1 MTIREIA
8 AIAGVSPAA
17 VSLVM
22 NNKKGV
28 SEETR
33 RRVMSVVEECGY
45 APALQKKKVE
55 RFRLMV
61 LKFRA
66 HGIALEENQGFIAS
80 IIDRIESECRRFAFD
95 LIMCNCEAKTAA
107 ATIRELMQNP
117 PDGVIVIGTELREPD
132 YPLLKL
138 FTVPVV
144 VLDNNII
151 LDNIDSV
158 VMANRALMANVVH
171 YLYQQGYREIGY
183 YKNTQPQNNNNHT
196 NTHPPPPPR
205 PPPNHHPHH
214 TNYDHNNHPAG
225 HDENFAGLTFTDAVD
240 AVADRQSLRDE
251 CDALVA
257 LTHIGTKKDRVLAE
271 KAPRYDVIVGGHSHD
286 ETNETVGGVLVTQT
300 GKNLDNVGVTVL
312 RFRGDELVEKSFRLV
327 PLAGYEPAPAYQRM
341 VEGYYSDPAL
351 RAKVADLRGRLDKT
365 GLANVFT
372 EAVREAGKAD
382 VGIYHIGGVRLDS
395 LAGEVVAADIYNLDP
410 FGSKLVT
417 AEMTADELA
426 RLVKT
431 KFNDTV
437 NLDESHRIDIYM
449 TTPYVIRTD
458 ERFEAQS
465 VVFPELKPGRRYRV
479 AMGDYI
485 FKTYSGLDYTDGA
498 PTGTLLTDVLDSY
511 LRARSPLAPDNEPR
525 QRIE

>member
-1 MTIREIA
+1 M
-8 AIAGVSPAA
+8 
-17 VSLVM
+17 
-22 NNKKGV
+22 
-28 SEETR
+28 
-33 RRVMSVVEECGY
+33 
-45 APALQKKKVE
+45 
-55 RFRLMV
+55 
-61 LKFRA
+61 
-66 HGIALEENQGFIAS
+66 
-80 IIDRIESECRRFAFD
+80 
-95 LIMCNCEAKTAA
+95 
-107 ATIRELMQNP
+107 
-117 PDGVIVIGTELREPD
+117 
-132 YPLLKL
+132 
-138 FTVPVV
+138 
-144 VLDNNII
+144 
-151 LDNIDSV
+151 
-158 VMANRALMANVVH
+158 
-171 YLYQQGYREIGY
+171 
-183 YKNTQPQNNNNHT
+183 
-196 NTHPPPPPR
+196 
-205 PPPNHHPHH
+205 
-214 TNYDHNNHPAG
+214 
-225 HDENFAGLTFTDAVD
+225 D

-327 PLAGYEPAPAYQRM
+327 PLASYEPAPAYQRM

-395 LAGEVVAADIYNLDP
+395 LAGEVMAADIYNLDP

>member
-1 MTIREIA
+1 M
-8 AIAGVSPAA
+8 
-17 VSLVM
+17 
-22 NNKKGV
+22 
-28 SEETR
+28 
-33 RRVMSVVEECGY
+33 
-45 APALQKKKVE
+45 
-55 RFRLMV
+55 
-61 LKFRA
+61 
-66 HGIALEENQGFIAS
+66 
-80 IIDRIESECRRFAFD
+80 
-95 LIMCNCEAKTAA
+95 
-107 ATIRELMQNP
+107 
-117 PDGVIVIGTELREPD
+117 
-132 YPLLKL
+132 
-138 FTVPVV
+138 
-144 VLDNNII
+144 
-151 LDNIDSV
+151 
-158 VMANRALMANVVH
+158 
-171 YLYQQGYREIGY
+171 
-183 YKNTQPQNNNNHT
+183 
-196 NTHPPPPPR
+196 
-205 PPPNHHPHH
+205 
-214 TNYDHNNHPAG
+214 
-225 HDENFAGLTFTDAVD
+225 D
-240 AVADRQSLRDE
+240 AVAAPASLRDE

-271 KAPRYDVIVGGHSHD
+271 KALRYDVIVGGHSHD

-351 RAKVADLRGRLDKT
+351 RTKVADLRGRLDKT

-458 ERFEAQS
+458 RAVRGAVGRFPRTETR
-465 VVFPELKPGRRYRV
+465 PPLPRGDGRLHFQDLFRSRLYRRSSYRDAVDRRIGFIFARPLAAGARQRTPSADRV
-479 AMGDYI
+479 A
-485 FKTYSGLDYTDGA
+485 
-498 PTGTLLTDVLDSY
+498 TG
-511 LRARSPLAPDNEPR
+511 
-525 QRIE
+525 

>member
-1 MTIREIA
+1 MKKSLFGALLLFVLA
-8 AIAGVSPAA
+8 ACSPRMETVVILSTNDIHAHIEKFPQLAEAVKKCRDTVKNVILVDAGDRWTGNVYCDRAAEPRRPIIDLMNRLRYDVATFGNHEFDAGQAFLGVRTAQCRFPVVCANIVSDTATFPQPAP
-17 VSLVM
+17 
-22 NNKKGV
+22 
-28 SEETR
+28 
-33 RRVMSVVEECGY
+33 Y
-45 APALQKKKVE
+45 AIVE
-55 RFRLMV
+55 RGGR
-61 LKFRA
+61 R
-66 HGIALEENQGFIAS
+66 IGFVAS
-80 IIDRIESECRRFAFD
+80 
-95 LIMCNCEAKTAA
+95 
-107 ATIRELMQNP
+107 
-117 PDGVIVIGTELREPD
+117 V
-132 YPLLKL
+132 
-138 FTVPVV
+138 
-144 VLDNNII
+144 
-151 LDNIDSV
+151 
-158 VMANRALMANVVH
+158 
-171 YLYQQGYREIGY
+171 
-183 YKNTQPQNNNNHT
+183 
-196 NTHPPPPPR
+196 
-205 PPPNHHPHH
+205 

-351 RAKVADLRGRLDKT
+351 RTKVADLRGRLDKT

-465 VVFPELKPGRRYRV
+465 VAFPELKPGRRYRV